1 VTVQDPH
8 AGVEQSIVDAAAALA
23 GARDIA
29 LACHVNPDGDALG
42 SMLGLFHVLRA
53 SGRAVVASFP
63 SPFVVA
69 PHYRELPGLDLL
81 TAPGDFPTE
90 PDVMVTFDCGS
101 SGRLGDLEPAAK
113 AARELVVL
121 DHHVSNTRFGTINVI
136 DPAAAASGVLVRR
149 LLLELGLPLTNDAA
163 VSLYA
168 ALVCDTGRFQYDTT
182 SPSVFDLARELVSFD
197 VPVSRL
203 SRQLFEEHR
212 FAYLKVLGEALAAAE
227 LDEPRRF
234 VATIVTR
241 EMLDRHGVELEE
253 LEGLIDILR
262 RATEAE
268 ITCVIKEDVD
278 GEVRVSLRSL
288 GALDVRDIA
297 VANGGGGHRFAAGF
311 ESHDPAVEVLER
323 IREAIPVTTPGPTPR
338 ATPA

>member
-1 VTVQDPH
+1 VSATDPH
-8 AGVEQSIVDAAAALA
+8 AGVEQSLTDAAAALA
-23 GARDIA
+23 GARARRGTIA

-53 SGRAVVASFP
+53 AGFDVVASFP
-63 SPFVVA
+63 TPFVVA

-90 PDVMVTFDCGS
+90 PDVMITFDCGS

-113 AARELVVL
+113 AAHELVVL
-121 DHHVSNTRFGTINVI
+121 DHHVSNTRFGSINVV
-136 DPAAAASGVLVRR
+136 DPGAAASGVIVRR
-149 LLLELGLPLTNDAA
+149 LVLELGLPLTNDAA

-203 SRQLFEEHR
+203 SRMLFEEHR
-212 FAYLKVLGEALAAAE
+212 FAYLKLLGEALAGAE
-227 LDEPRRF
+227 LDTERRF
-234 VATIVTR
+234 VWTVVTQ
-241 EMLDRHGVELEE
+241 EMLTRHDVTLEE
-253 LEGLIDILR
+253 VEGLIDILR

-268 ITCVIKEDVD
+268 VTCVLKQDVD
-278 GEVRVSLRSL
+278 GSFRVSLRSL
-288 GALDVRDIA
+288 GDVDVREIA
-297 VANGGGGHRFAAGF
+297 VANGGGGHRYAAGF
-311 ESHDPAVEVLER
+311 ESNDPAGELIGR
-323 IREAIPVTTPGPTPR
+323 IRRAIPG
-338 ATPA
+338 AIPA